1 MKCWLQLSDN
11 DEAIEKITLKKKT
24 YAQPMDAYWYFD
36 NIVTKSRGIRFLRIE
51 VQVGGG
57 SRHELF
63 PPAASPLQFFTSVFI
78 EQCEACSPQLS

>member
-11 DEAIEKITLKKKT
+11 DEAIKKITLKKKKI
-24 YAQPMDAYWYFD
+24 YVQPMDVHWYFD
-36 NIVTKSRGIRFLRIE
+36 NIVTKSRGIRFLRLE

-63 PPAASPLQFFTSVFI
+63 PSAVFLLNSVKHVSHNVMF
-78 EQCEACSPQLS
+78 ACVC